1 MAKTR
6 PTFDFC
12 SFETIAI
19 STRLEAC
26 PFSPPQ
32 NAGQPLSPDPAHGLM
47 ISPVVFPPCQ
57 NPRPPH
63 VAAFQVPVKRIWAPT
78 GLGDGLRDAWASMTH
93 KDIGGADE
101 RTAGGH
107 DRVVPSLVIFARSRP
122 SSRRR
127 TNRRPL
133 DEQWQGRDPT
143 IKLRVSNLECPAAVE
158 FSTATLIIS
167 RGSVDNQERPSHRL
181 PCITPGIAFWLNSE
195 RVLAHPNPLIS

>member
-1 MAKTR
+1 MMAKTR

-57 NPRPPH
+57 NPRLPH

-107 DRVVPSLVIFARSRP
+107 DRVVRHLSSLPGAVLHLAVERIAGLLTSNGKAEIQPLNSGSPTSNARQP
-122 SSRRR
+122 SSFR
-127 TNRRPL
+127 
-133 DEQWQGRDPT
+133 QQ
-143 IKLRVSNLECPAAVE
+143 
-158 FSTATLIIS
+158 
-167 RGSVDNQERPSHRL
+167 H
-181 PCITPGIAFWLNSE
+181 
-195 RVLAHPNPLIS
+195 